1 MPFKPVHMVDTRRT
15 QPPYIRKR
23 LRREES
29 LNTIDRL
36 SNKPTRHFDVA
47 EKSTVED
54 LCSLS
59 VSSCSL
65 KETKENP
72 FTESGD
78 EEENTDLVSKLR
90 SQYLNEKLK

>member
-1 MPFKPVHMVDTRRT
+1 MDTRRT

-36 SNKPTRHFDVA
+36 FSKPTRHFDVA

-54 LCSLS
+54 LVSLS
-59 VSSCSL
+59 ENISSSSL
-65 KETKENP
+65 KETKDNP
-72 FTESGD
+72 FSESGD
-78 EEENTDLVSKLR
+78 EEENTDLVRKLR
-90 SQYLNEKLK
+90 SQYLDEKLK